1 MIQLNFDEKTLESDF
16 GKRKDLNLLKQG
28 KMEEAQKA
36 KQEIEEIQRK
46 DVKLREK
53 FGPKK

>member
-36 KQEIEEIQRK
+36 K
-46 DVKLREK
+46 
-53 FGPKK
+53 